1 MIHNVE
7 NWVTLSRHFHS
18 KFTSQITLREHS
30 PKTKFTDNY
39 TMAIRKRDMVMRR
52 FAALVLVF
60 LLSGCSAL
68 QGTPQPAPPVADHP
82 QEIRRNQTEGLQRM
96 GTISALVRGSP
107 DDAEAAIKAQAVAA
121 KADYYVIIMI
131 DETIITGQWYSQAI
145 LYRK

>member
-1 MIHNVE
+1 
-7 NWVTLSRHFHS
+7 
-18 KFTSQITLREHS
+18 
-30 PKTKFTDNY
+30 
-39 TMAIRKRDMVMRR
+39 MAIRKRDMVMRR
-52 FAALVLVF
+52 FAALLLVF

-96 GTISALVRGSP
+96 GTVSALVRGSP
-107 DDAEAAIKAQAVAA
+107 DDAESAIKAQAVAA

-131 DETIITGQWYSQAI
+131 DETIIPGQWYSQAI

>member
-1 MIHNVE
+1 
-7 NWVTLSRHFHS
+7 
-18 KFTSQITLREHS
+18 
-30 PKTKFTDNY
+30 
-39 TMAIRKRDMVMRR
+39 MVMHR
-52 FAALVLVF
+52 FAALLLVF

-96 GTISALVRGSP
+96 GTVRGSP
-107 DDAEAAIKAQAVAA
+107 DDAEEAIKAQAVAA